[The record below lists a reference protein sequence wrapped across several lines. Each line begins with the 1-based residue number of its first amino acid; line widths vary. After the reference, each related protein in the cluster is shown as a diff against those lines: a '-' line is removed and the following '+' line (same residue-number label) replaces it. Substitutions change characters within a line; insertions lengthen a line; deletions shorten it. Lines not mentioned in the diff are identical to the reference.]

1 MITEEKRRAVLSAFE
16 QVQDEVAFDKIAAM
30 VHEALAQQRQRGK
43 AGFLKGSVT
52 YLADKWDAPLADW
65 KHLHE

>member
-1 MITEEKRRAVLSAFE
+1 MVTEAQKQELRAAID
-16 QVQDEVAFDKIAAM
+16 QVQDEVAFSKITAM
-30 VHEALAQQRQRGK
+30 VREALAQQRQRGK

-52 YLADKWDAPLADW
+52 YLADNWDAPLTDW